1 MFTILWFLL
10 VTFAL
15 ATSLV
20 WMLDH
25 NGDVVITWLGYQAQT
40 DILTAFLLAIFFTV
54 LACSVSYLLA
64 RILAIKFPNLLKLF
78 FKKNYTRLLEK
89 LLQRHSKAFDVMAD
103 LMLSLEV
110 RDEKSS
116 RDLQKKFSKLIKNQP
131 LNQFFLGK
139 IAFEKGDFSESAELF
154 AKFGDNK
161 HAKILVL
168 KSKLKLAM
176 QNDDEAKAIAYAKQI
191 LALKHGIFET
201 AQTLFALYKK
211 RGMWQEAKSLIAEY
225 GSDQFKDDLQKRDV
239 AVINSALGLEAYQQ
253 KKFLQAIRYAKIA
266 LKAENDFLPALE
278 IMLKSWLKLGFSF
291 KTNWR
296 IKNLWRANPHLI
308 LAEIFDLTNRK
319 GSAKDRIKA
328 MKKLSDL
335 NSESPLGKVALGLV
349 AFRVGSYR
357 EAKEFLNSSLLRQ
370 KTYRA
375 YRLLAF
381 TEKALGNVE
390 EFKKNIATSEMLSKD
405 DHYLCNSCGHL
416 SSKWSAK
423 CNSCGSYDSLEWNN

>member
-191 LALKHGIFET
+191 LALKHGSFET

>member
-40 DILTAFLLAIFFTV
+40 DILTAFLLAIFFTL

-78 FKKNYTRLLEK
+78 FKKNYTKLLEK
-89 LLQRHSKAFDVMAD
+89 LVQRHNKAFNLMAE

-116 RDLQKKFSKLIKNQP
+116 RDLHKKFSKLIKNQP

-168 KSKLKLAM
+168 KSKLKLALH
-176 QNDDEAKAIAYAKQI
+176 NDDEVRAIAYAKQI
-191 LALKHGIFET
+191 LSLKQGSFET
-201 AQTLFALYKK
+201 AKTLFVLYKK

-253 KKFLQAIRYAKIA
+253 KKFLLAIRHAKIA
-266 LKAENDFLPALE
+266 LKAENDFLPAVE
-278 IMLKSWLKLGFSF
+278 IMLKSWLKLGLAF
-291 KTNWR
+291 KANWK

-319 GSAKDRIKA
+319 CTAKDRIKA

-335 NSESPLGKVALGLV
+335 NSESPLGKIALGRV
-349 AFRVGSYR
+349 AFRAGAYR
-357 EAKEFLNSSLLRQ
+357 EAKEFLNTSLLRQ

-381 TEKALGNVE
+381 TEKALGNIE

-405 DHYLCNSCGHL
+405 DHYLCNCCGHL

-423 CNSCGSYDSLEWNN
+423 CNSCGTYDSLEWNN

>member
-1 MFTILWFLL
+1 M
-10 VTFAL
+10 
-15 ATSLV
+15 
-20 WMLDH
+20 
-25 NGDVVITWLGYQAQT
+25 
-40 DILTAFLLAIFFTV
+40 
-54 LACSVSYLLA
+54 
-64 RILAIKFPNLLKLF
+64 
-78 FKKNYTRLLEK
+78 
-89 LLQRHSKAFDVMAD
+89 QRHSKAFDVMAD

>member
-25 NGDVVITWLGYQAQT
+25 NGDVVINWLGYQAQT
-40 DILTAFLLAIFFTV
+40 DILTAILLAIFFTI
-54 LACSVSYLLA
+54 LACSISYLLA

-78 FKKNYTRLLEK
+78 FKKNYTKLLEK
-89 LLQRHSKAFDVMAD
+89 LVQRHGKAFDVMAE

-110 RDEKSS
+110 CDQKSS
-116 RDLQKKFSKLIKNQP
+116 QDLQKKFSKLIKNQP

-139 IAFEKGDFSESAELF
+139 IAFEKGDFSEAAELF

-168 KSKLKLAM
+168 KSKLKLAL

-191 LALKHGIFET
+191 LSLKQGSFET

-211 RGMWQEAKSLIAEY
+211 RGMWQEAKGLIAEY
-225 GSDQFKDDLQKRDV
+225 GSDQFKDGLQKRDV

-253 KKFLQAIRYAKIA
+253 KKFLLAIRHAKIA
-266 LKAENDFLPALE
+266 LRAENDFLPALE

-319 GSAKDRIKA
+319 GTAKDRIKA

-335 NSESPLGKVALGLV
+335 NSESPLGKIALGLV
-349 AFRVGSYR
+349 AFRVGSYK
-357 EAKEFLNSSLLRQ
+357 EAKEFLHSSLLRQ

-423 CNSCGSYDSLEWNN
+423 CNSCASYDSLEWNS

>member
-25 NGDVVITWLGYQAQT
+25 NGDVVVTWLGYQAQT
-40 DILTAFLLAIFFTV
+40 DILTAFLLAIFFTL
-54 LACSVSYLLA
+54 LACSFSYLLA

-78 FKKNYTRLLEK
+78 FKKNYTKLLEK
-89 LLQRHSKAFDVMAD
+89 LVQRHNKAFGLMAE
-103 LMLSLEV
+103 LMLALEV

-139 IAFEKGDFSESAELF
+139 IAFAKGDFLESAELF

-168 KSKLKLAM
+168 KSKLKMAL
-176 QNDDEAKAIAYAKQI
+176 QNNDEARAIAYAKQI
-191 LALKHGIFET
+191 LSLKHDSFET
-201 AQTLFALYKK
+201 AKTLFVLYKK
-211 RGMWQEAKSLIAEY
+211 SGMWQEAKNLIAEY

-253 KKFLQAIRYAKIA
+253 KKFLLAIKHAKIA
-266 LKAENDFLPALE
+266 LKSENDFLPAVE
-278 IMLKSWLKLGFSF
+278 IMLRSWLKLGFAF
-291 KTNWR
+291 KTNWK

-319 GSAKDRIKA
+319 SVAKDRIKA
-328 MKKLSDL
+328 MKNLSDL
-335 NSESPLGKVALGLV
+335 NSESPLGKIALGLV
-349 AFRVGSYR
+349 AFRSGAYK
-357 EAKEFLNSSLLRQ
+357 EAKEFLNASLLRQ

-381 TEKALGNVE
+381 TEKALGNIE
-390 EFKKNIATSEMLSKD
+390 EFKKHLATSEMLSKD

-423 CNSCGSYDSLEWNN
+423 CNSCGSYDSLEWNS